1 MKPSCDIPP
10 TISIV
15 VSKIF
20 AKAGSFASWCWHQ
33 NSLINCRSRTKPGQK
48 VQKFLES
55 SVQLVFSLH
64 LTICRV
70 ELLKK
75 NKFHHILIVGPFC
88 FPNKIKRWKK
98 EYVLKLLKIPTL
110 VEQEHVFTIFGYD
123 GTWHKSFW
131 KIISNYEYVV
141 CTYLACIIFWDNKSR
156 YWL

>member
-88 FPNKIKRWKK
+88 FLKKTKRWKK
-98 EYVLKLLKIPTL
+98 IIFQNIWKIPTM
-110 VEQEHVFTIFGYD
+110 VEHAFTIFGYD
-123 GTWHKSFW
+123 GTRIFEKLLVLIVWTHFSIYTFFNNL
-131 KIISNYEYVV
+131 KIFY
-141 CTYLACIIFWDNKSR
+141 NKTK

>member
-1 MKPSCDIPP
+1 MVNHFREKCVNSKHFQMIEPIWNHHVTYHLLSLLLYQKYSQKPDLLHPGVDI
-10 TISIV
+10 
-15 VSKIF
+15 KIL
-20 AKAGSFASWCWHQ
+20 
-33 NSLINCRSRTKPGQK
+33 LINCRSRTKPGQK

-98 EYVLKLLKIPTL
+98 NTYVLKLLK
-110 VEQEHVFTIFGYD
+110 
-123 GTWHKSFW
+123 
-131 KIISNYEYVV
+131 N
-141 CTYLACIIFWDNKSR
+141 TYLGRARACIYYIWVWWDMALEFLKN
-156 YWL
+156 Y